1 MDDDGAFINL
11 ENKITN
17 AIEFE
22 RVTKV
27 FTLIHRER
35 SVKSAIMKLLIWQPA
50 RKEVFT
56 ALDDISFDVPQGQ
69 TVGVVGKNGQGKSTL
84 LSLLARIYRPTKGR
98 ITVRGR
104 IASLLELSAGF
115 QAEFT
120 GYENIFLNG
129 VIYGMTHAQIEAK
142 VDDIA
147 TFAGINDQL
156 TQQVKH
162 YSSGMIARL
171 GFAIAAHVEPDILL
185 VDEVLAVGDAEF
197 QERCFQKIEEFKR
210 HGVTIFVVSHD
221 LRALRRVC
229 DRILWIEDHKL
240 KMDGLK
246 EEVLSLYEALPV
258 SEHEV
263 ADK

>member
-1 MDDDGAFINL
+1 MNPNP
-11 ENKITN
+11 ETYN

-22 RVTKV
+22 RVTKQ

-50 RKEVFT
+50 RKEVFI
-56 ALDDISFDVPQGQ
+56 ALDDLSFEIQNGQ

-84 LSLLARIYRPTKGR
+84 LSLLARIYRPTAGR

-115 QAEFT
+115 QEEFT
-120 GYENIFLNG
+120 GYENIYLNG
-129 VIYGMTHAQIEAK
+129 VIYGLTREQIDAK
-142 VDDIA
+142 VDGIA
-147 TFAGINDQL
+147 AFAGIEGKL

-162 YSSGMIARL
+162 YSSGMKARL

-229 DRILWIEDHKL
+229 ERVLWIEDHKL
-240 KMDGLK
+240 KMDGPMK
-246 EEVLSLYEALPV
+246 EVLDQYESLPASQREA
-258 SEHEV
+258 
-263 ADK
+263 

>member
-1 MDDDGAFINL
+1 VNPGQSGNGS
-11 ENKITN
+11 TYN
-17 AIEFE
+17 AIELAN
-22 RVTKV
+22 VTKE
-27 FTLIHRER
+27 FLIIHRER
-35 SVKSAIMKLLIWQPA
+35 SVKSALMKLLIWQPA
-50 RKEVFT
+50 RKERYV
-56 ALDDISFDVPQGQ
+56 ALEDLSFDIPQGQ

-84 LSLLARIYRPTKGR
+84 LSLLARIYRPTRGR

-129 VIYGMTHAQIEAK
+129 VIYGMTHAQIEAQIEN
-142 VDDIA
+142 IA
-147 TFAGINDQL
+147 AFAGIGDQL

-162 YSSGMIARL
+162 YSSGMMARL

-197 QERCFQKIEEFKR
+197 QERCFNKIEEFKR
-210 HGVTIFVVSHD
+210 DGVTIFVVSHD

-229 DRILWIEDHKL
+229 DRVLWIENHRL
-240 KMDGLK
+240 KMDGPMR
-246 EEVLSLYEALPV
+246 EVLDLYEV
-258 SEHEV
+258 SPLRGAGEN
-263 ADK
+263 

>member
-1 MDDDGAFINL
+1 MEIL
-11 ENKITN
+11 EN

-22 RVTKV
+22 HVTKQ

-50 RKEVFT
+50 RKELFT
-56 ALDDISFDVPQGQ
+56 ALEDISFEIPPGQ

-115 QAEFT
+115 QPEFT

-129 VIYGMTHAQIEAK
+129 VIYGMTHEQIDAK
-142 VDDIA
+142 IEDIA
-147 TFAGINDQL
+147 AFAGINDQL

-162 YSSGMIARL
+162 YSSGMMARL
-171 GFAIAAHVEPDILL
+171 GFAIAAHVEPDVLL

-229 DRILWIEDHKL
+229 DRVLWIEDHKL
-240 KMDGLK
+240 KMDGPMP
-246 EEVLSLYEALPV
+246 EVLTLYEQTPDAI
-258 SEHEV
+258 EV
-263 ADK
+263 G

>member
-1 MDDDGAFINL
+1 MKPD
-11 ENKITN
+11 ETYN

-22 RVTKV
+22 CVTKQ

-56 ALDDISFDVPQGQ
+56 ALDEVSFEIPNGQ

-104 IASLLELSAGF
+104 VASLLELAAGF
-115 QAEFT
+115 QEEFT
-120 GYENIFLNG
+120 GYENIYLNG
-129 VIYGMTHAQIEAK
+129 VIYGLTRAQIDQK
-142 VDDIA
+142 VDAIA
-147 TFAGINDQL
+147 EFAGISEHL

-162 YSSGMIARL
+162 YSSGMKARL
-171 GFAIAAHVEPDILL
+171 GFAIAAHVEPDVLL

-221 LRALRRVC
+221 MRALRRVC
-229 DRILWIEDHKL
+229 DRVLWIEDHKM
-240 KMDGLK
+240 KMDGPMS
-246 EEVLSLYEALPV
+246 EVLGEYELTSAN
-258 SEHEV
+258 ERG
-263 ADK
+263 

>member
-1 MDDDGAFINL
+1 MTDISQSFNGVRGADS
-11 ENKITN
+11 TN
-17 AIEFE
+17 AIELDH
-22 RVTKV
+22 VTKE
-27 FTLIHRER
+27 FILIHRER

-50 RKEVFT
+50 RKERFV
-56 ALDDISFDVPQGQ
+56 ALEDVSFSIPQGQ

-115 QAEFT
+115 QPEFT

-129 VIYGMTHAQIEAK
+129 VIYGMTHAQIERKIDEITA
-142 VDDIA
+142 
-147 TFAGINDQL
+147 FAGIGDQL

-162 YSSGMIARL
+162 YSSGMLARL
-171 GFAIAAHVEPDILL
+171 GFAIAANVEPDILL

-197 QERCFQKIEEFKR
+197 QERCFQKIEQFKR
-210 HGVTIFVVSHD
+210 DGVTIFVVSHD

-229 DRILWIEDHKL
+229 DRVLWIEDHRL
-240 KMDGLK
+240 KMDGPMR
-246 EEVLSLYEALPV
+246 EVLDEYEA
-258 SEHEV
+258 SSGGAES
-263 ADK
+263 A